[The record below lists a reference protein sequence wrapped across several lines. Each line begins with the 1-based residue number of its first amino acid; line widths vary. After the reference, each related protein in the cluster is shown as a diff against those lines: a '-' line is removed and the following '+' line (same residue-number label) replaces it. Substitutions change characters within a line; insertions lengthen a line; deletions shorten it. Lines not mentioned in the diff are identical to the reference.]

1 MHVGEDTQ
9 HLSRGVPWML
19 CRAVGF
25 RGVFALLTPSL
36 QGAEFHVSSPL
47 SLSGPGLFAS
57 PEGFAASRTEALR
70 DRGGVGGIDQRK
82 HQPSDRG
89 NKLQPVKRVDST

>member
-1 MHVGEDTQ
+1 MLVRVRSICHVAF
-9 HLSRGVPWML
+9 RGCCAEPL
-19 CRAVGF
+19 ASG
-25 RGVFALLTPSL
+25 GVFALLTPSL
-36 QGAEFHVSSPL
+36 QSAEFHVSSPL

-57 PEGFAASRTEALR
+57 PEGFATSRTEALR

-89 NKLQPVKRVDST
+89 NKLQPVKCVDST